1 MALGIRLVDLM
12 PKLLLIDGD
21 NLAYRCFLA
30 RQNSPTGLLVNSA
43 WFKSGLQNK
52 KELTA

>member
-30 RQNSPTGLLVNSA
+30 RQNSPTGLLVNY
-43 WFKSGLQNK
+43 
-52 KELTA
+52 ELFFFLGYVEKLYFY